1 MGNKAQRH
9 TDMTQQGFEEYVFA
23 VYSNKT
29 GTAKS
34 YITAIRIIDQM
45 FACDDVFGLNGQS
58 ITTISDGFL
67 LKRIEEFVC
76 TQQSLYI
83 KGQDSIFRNI
93 SPNQVSYPG
102 KRFCSAAIKQLLN
115 YYRHDAEEVRA
126 EAVVHRLSAG
136 TKISSELVSIF
147 SIDKAGKDIEVI
159 TRARLGQS
167 YFRKMVL
174 ANYGNRCCVTGLD
187 VPQTLRAS
195 HIVAWAED
203 KRHRM
208 NPENGLCLSAT
219 YDAAFDKHLI
229 SFDEDYRMIV
239 SREIKD
245 HYTNEISRKYFEN
258 FEGKQILLPERF
270 KPNQKLLARHR
281 ELMVG

>member
-1 MGNKAQRH
+1 
-9 TDMTQQGFEEYVFA
+9 MTQKGFEEYVYA

-58 ITTISDGFL
+58 VTTISDGFL

-102 KRFCSAAIKQLLN
+102 KRFCSAAIKQLLS

-126 EAVVHRLSAG
+126 EAIVQNLSAG

-147 SIDKAGKDIEVI
+147 NIDKAGNDIEVT
-159 TRARLGQS
+159 TRARLGQN
-167 YFRKMVL
+167 YFRRMVL
-174 ANYGNRCCVTGLD
+174 ANYSNKCCVTGLD
-187 VPQTLRAS
+187 VPQMLRAS

-239 SREIKD
+239 SREVKEYYTSEVTKD
-245 HYTNEISRKYFEN
+245 YFEH
-258 FEGKQILLPERF
+258 FEGKRILLPERF

-281 ELMVG
+281 DLMVG

>member
-1 MGNKAQRH
+1 
-9 TDMTQQGFEEYVFA
+9 MTQKGFEEYVYA

-45 FACDDVFGLNGQS
+45 FACDDVFGLKGQS

-67 LKRIEEFVC
+67 LKRIEDFVC

-83 KGQDSIFRNI
+83 KGQDSIFRSIN
-93 SPNQVSYPG
+93 PNQVSYPG

-126 EAVVHRLSAG
+126 EAIVQKLSAG
-136 TKISSELVSIF
+136 TKISSQLVNIF
-147 SIDKAGKDIEVI
+147 NIDKAGNDLEVM
-159 TRARLGQS
+159 TRARLGQN
-167 YFRKMVL
+167 YFRRMVL
-174 ANYGNRCCVTGLD
+174 ANYSNRCCVTGLD
-187 VPQTLRAS
+187 VPQMLRAS

-239 SREIKD
+239 SREVKEY
-245 HYTNEISRKYFEN
+245 YTSEVTKEYFEH
-258 FEGKQILLPERF
+258 FEGKQIILPERF
-270 KPNQKLLARHR
+270 KPNQELLARHR

>member
-1 MGNKAQRH
+1 
-9 TDMTQQGFEEYVFA
+9 MTQKGFEEYVYA

-45 FACDDVFGLNGQS
+45 FAYDDVFGLKGQS
-58 ITTISDGFL
+58 ITTIRDGFL
-67 LKRIEEFVC
+67 LKQIEDFVC
-76 TQQSLYI
+76 AQQTLYI
-83 KGQDSIFRNI
+83 KGEDSIFRNI
-93 SPNQVSYPG
+93 NPNQVSYPG
-102 KRFCSAAIKQLLN
+102 KRFCSAAIKQLMN

-126 EAVVHRLSAG
+126 EAIVQQLTAG
-136 TKISSELVSIF
+136 TKISNELINIF
-147 SIDKAGKDIEVI
+147 NIDKAGSDIEVT

-167 YFRKMVL
+167 YFRRMIL
-174 ANYGNRCCVTGLD
+174 ANYGNRCCVTGID
-187 VPQTLRAS
+187 IPQTLRAS

-203 KRHRM
+203 KRNRM

-239 SREIKD
+239 GREVKEY
-245 HYTNEISRKYFEN
+245 YTNEVTKEYFDN
-258 FEGKQILLPERF
+258 FEGKQIILPTRF
-270 KPNQKLLARHR
+270 LPSQKLLARHR
-281 ELMVG
+281 EQLVG

>member
-1 MGNKAQRH
+1 
-9 TDMTQQGFEEYVFA
+9 MTQQGFEEYVFA

-93 SPNQVSYPG
+93 SPNQESYPG

-115 YYRHDAEEVRA
+115 YYRHDAEEVCA